1 MRSISFTLSV
11 VATILLGLATSLGA
25 ERQERMPDG
34 VVLIFPDTV
43 IEEAINNA
51 ANCVEDALMSGDT
64 VEQRQKFT
72 ELVALLLQWLWR
84 LVASSMLT
92 GALQNVRRHALVL
105 MAVVR
110 RPAPRRRS
118 FAILQFRSF
127 TSLLYTSDDAED
139 TP

>member
-1 MRSISFTLSV
+1 MRSISFPLSV

-51 ANCVEDALMSGDT
+51 ANCVEDAPMSGDT

-72 ELVALLLQWLWR
+72 ELVALR
-84 LVASSMLT
+84 
-92 GALQNVRRHALVL
+92 GKYN
-105 MAVVR
+105 
-110 RPAPRRRS
+110 
-118 FAILQFRSF
+118 
-127 TSLLYTSDDAED
+127 
-139 TP
+139 